1 MGVDRVEISTKFFKT
16 THGKTKVHGV
26 LAISLAYQTDHTRSQ
41 TGTVLIFALIIIN
54 NIKARSTLDI

>member
-1 MGVDRVEISTKFFKT
+1 MV